1 MKIKTLLCNC
11 KGLSPAFQHVDMNT
25 LPFELEADLDVD
37 YVAMHPQLCGQGG
50 HRLLADVL
58 RQAEDEP
65 DTYVLVG
72 GCDSATQHKLFKK
85 LLRATDF
92 PLDRFVPL
100 DIQNSSNDGI
110 LDRVREKIK
119 ALTTPEK
126 PH

>member
-11 KGLSPAFQHVDMNT
+11 KGLTPSFQHLDMNT
-25 LPFELEADLDVD
+25 LPFELEADVDVD

-50 HRLLADVL
+50 LRLLGDVL
-58 RQAEDEP
+58 RALEKEP

-72 GCDSATQHKLFKK
+72 GCAPATQHKLFKK

-92 PLDRFVPL
+92 PQDHFVPL
-100 DIQNSSNDGI
+100 DIQNSTNDGI
-110 LDRVREKIK
+110 LDRVRAKIR